1 MNEEIGTLFLGRQ
14 PIIDRNEQLAGYELL
29 YRNSDGTSSMTSEQ
43 YATANVLT
51 HTLNLSGLENITGNS
66 LAFINIDG
74 SFLQHDM
81 ILSVPKDSFVF
92 EFHPSLLHNEENIQ
106 RLKELVSQGLMF
118 TFTLD
123 EIDGEILALITK
135 VIDYIR
141 YIKVNTME
149 VERNEVLQLIELIS
163 SNKKQLVATHVES
176 KGIFNAFYEL
186 GFDFFQGYY
195 FCEPE
200 IIESTQMSADT
211 SILLSLSN
219 LLTTDASTKEITDA
233 FEKAPTLV
241 IQLLRYLNSGTFHF
255 KTRINSIEQL
265 ITLLGRKA
273 LSQWLFLSLYGS
285 NSESSQDNPLLKT
298 IKQRTQM
305 IADLL
310 FMVKPAANKDEISKA
325 YFVGL
330 LSAIDVVCKQPM
342 SVLFEKLQLDDI
354 IKNALLEKS
363 GLLGEIY
370 EVSLAVEQ
378 QDLAKAEAFM
388 FEHDIS
394 SAEFEVFLFKSFE
407 NATQFKPNA

>member
-92 EFHPSLLHNEENIQ
+92 EFHPSLLHNEDNIQ
-106 RLKELVSQGLMF
+106 RLKELVFQGLMF

-123 EIDGEILALITK
+123 EIDDEILALITK

-394 SAEFEVFLFKSFE
+394 SAEFEEFLFKSFE
-407 NATQFKPNA
+407 NAIQFKPNA